1 MFKGAVVAMTRTMAG
16 ARLQDGHY
24 SLNDGLGVRMVA
36 SNVRHG
42 LIEMLTVSPRLAVHA
57 GVEEAI
63 RARATRSTDL
73 EGASVAPVRKVDRDE
88 SGLRVF
94 SDSPQGVR
102 LSDLLTHLE
111 SGTDTLCDAGILEL
125 AYAVIRAAGGL
136 HQLPGN
142 LSHGAICPAHA
153 VIAADGTV
161 VLTDSVFGG
170 AIESLQRNREQVWR
184 EFGLAL
190 PSSASL
196 ARFDQRTDVTELGA
210 VVLAIALRAPLK
222 ADAYPREV
230 ADLVVLA
237 TPESAHHGSALR
249 MWLQQAL
256 HLHPRLT
263 FSSALDAQHAF
274 AALMP
279 APGIRRTGKQA
290 MQGVLMHAASFS
302 TLRAS

>member
-1 MFKGAVVAMTRTMAG
+1 MQTRAG
-16 ARLQDGHY
+16 VGPSRSQAGHY

-36 SNVRHG
+36 NNARHG
-42 LIEMLTVSPRLAVHA
+42 LLEMLTISSRLAAHA
-57 GVEEAI
+57 GVEQAL
-63 RARATRSTDL
+63 RARARQYADVVT
-73 EGASVAPVRKVDRDE
+73 EGVAVVRKIDRDD
-88 SGLRVF
+88 SGLHVF
-94 SDSPQGVR
+94 ADCPEGVR

-111 SGTDTLCDAGILEL
+111 SGADTLCDAGMLEV
-125 AYAVIRAAGGL
+125 ANSVIRAVGAL

-153 VIAADGTV
+153 VIAADGAT
-161 VLTDSVFGG
+161 VLTDAVFGS
-170 AIESLQRNREQVWR
+170 AIESLEQNREQVWR

-190 PSSASL
+190 PSSANL
-196 ARFDQRTDVTELGA
+196 ARFDQRTDVTQLAA

-290 MQGVLMHAASFS
+290 MQGVLMRTASFS
-302 TLRAS
+302 SLRAS